1 MTTKEEV
8 ERLKS
13 HSEMLGMIAN
23 HISSFCINETDTTL
37 MAVLRLLRD
46 YHYAKAEVA
55 DLYLDNEEKK

>member
-1 MTTKEEV
+1 MSEEEI

-23 HISSFCINETDTTL
+23 HTSSFCIDETDTTL

-55 DLYLDNEEKK
+55 ELYLDKEAAK